1 MSCKKFLYFNFN
13 RHYGLDPQPPNIFR
27 LCVLFAPLR
36 LKMDKV
42 NYKKIILIQV
52 VLFFVATLS
61 AQRPVKICGEYTYHA
76 PENVSLEQARR
87 IALERA
93 KTQALAEKFGT
104 TIMQSNVTV
113 IETENEE
120 ADVWF
125 RMIGGSEVKGE
136 WLEDT
141 KTPEYNIFYDAG
153 MLIVKVSVCGN
164 ARELKGAGIDFQAK
178 VLKNGTE
185 TKFESNEFKDGDVMY
200 LWFKSPVAGYLAVY
214 LVDETLTV
222 NCLLPYRRD
231 QTGKVKIESGKEY
244 IFFSKK
250 HADQTKEAIVDEY
263 HLTSKK
269 QAEHDLL
276 YIIFSP
282 NEFTKANDTQPHGN
296 LPRQLSFE
304 DFQKWLARNK
314 QRDKD
319 MTDIAKTLTVRK
331 RTVHGAA
338 RYTGHGTRF
347 TVQENPKGMKLL

>member
-1 MSCKKFLYFNFN
+1 MK
-13 RHYGLDPQPPNIFR
+13 
-27 LCVLFAPLR
+27 
-36 LKMDKV
+36 
-42 NYKKIILIQV
+42 YKKVLLSV
-52 VLFFVATLS
+52 VIMFFFTNIS

-113 IETENEE
+113 VETENEE

-136 WLEDT
+136 WLEDIGKPT
-141 KTPEYNIFYDAG
+141 FQEDLKQGTIIITAK
-153 MLIVKVSVCGN
+153 ICGN
-164 ARELKGAGIDFQAK
+164 ARELKGSGIDFQAK
-178 VLKNGTE
+178 VLNNGTE
-185 TKFESNEFKDGDVMY
+185 IKFESSEFKDGDAMY

-214 LVDETLTV
+214 LIDETLTA
-222 NCLLPYRRD
+222 NCLLPYRND

-244 IFFSKK
+244 VFFSKK
-250 HADQTKEAIVDEY
+250 HADHTKAATVDEY

-269 QAEHDLL
+269 QAEHDQL
-276 YIIFSP
+276 YVIFSP
-282 NEFTKANDTQPHGN
+282 NEFTKANDTEVTSS

-304 DFQKWLARNK
+304 DFQRWLARNK

-331 RTVHGAA
+331 
-338 RYTGHGTRF
+338 
-347 TVQENPKGMKLL
+347 